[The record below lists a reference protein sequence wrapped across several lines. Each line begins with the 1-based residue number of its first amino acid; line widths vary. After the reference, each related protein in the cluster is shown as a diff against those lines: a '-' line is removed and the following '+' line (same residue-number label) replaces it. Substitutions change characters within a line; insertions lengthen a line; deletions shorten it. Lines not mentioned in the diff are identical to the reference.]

1 MFRIV
6 IPNESWVYY
15 NHLESK
21 TESMDWKH
29 TCYPRSKQPKVI
41 RGSKKRMA
49 TFFGIVMGLYP
60 LTIFLRLILWMLT
73 TMPIFWIVCVTLSS
87 VNSVVSCDAV
97 FCSSMTTPLCKPA
110 MLWSMQHTVVA
121 SPHCLIQP
129 ILPTWVS
136 ATINYFQNWK
146 RSYLARDLTI
156 ITCQRWI

>member
-6 IPNESWVYY
+6 IRNESWVYY

-41 RGSKKRMA
+41 RGSKNRMA
-49 TFFGIVMGLYP
+49 TFFGILTGLYW

-97 FCSSMTTPLCKPA
+97 FCSSVTTPLCTSA
-110 MLWSMQHTVVA
+110 MLRSVQHTVTA
-121 SPHCLIQP
+121 SPNCLIQP
-129 ILPTWVS
+129 IPPTYVP
-136 ATINYFQNWK
+136 ANIYYFQNWK

-156 ITCQRWI
+156 ITT